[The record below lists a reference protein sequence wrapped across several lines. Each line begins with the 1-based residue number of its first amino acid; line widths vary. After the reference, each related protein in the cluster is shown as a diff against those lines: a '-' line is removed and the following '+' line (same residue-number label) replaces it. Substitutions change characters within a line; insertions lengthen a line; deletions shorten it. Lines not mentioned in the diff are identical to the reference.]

1 MTSSQ
6 LTGKLRHSFL
16 PYDGRIEFV
25 IRDAGLLSI
34 LTLVLLALIGR
45 RGEGRYVPAVIR
57 TN

>member
-1 MTSSQ
+1 ME
-6 LTGKLRHSFL
+6 SFL
-16 PYDGRIEFV
+16 PLRWANRIV
-25 IRDAGLLSI
+25 IRDAGLLSS